1 MEALALVLLAV
12 ATLAVGVPIAFVIL
26 LVCLLLVAGD
36 PFVNL
41 GAIPSVYVQGLDSF
55 ILISIPLFVLVGV
68 IMNSGGITHRLMEV
82 AVVLVGHLRAGIA
95 QVNIVASMIFS
106 GMSGSTTSDV
116 AGLGRMEIP
125 MMIKAGYRPESAA
138 VVTAV
143 SATIGPIIPPSVPFI
158 LYGALT
164 STSVGQLF
172 LGGIVPGLLLGLS
185 LMTVVA
191 ILARRGRI
199 STARLA
205 DAPPAFSRV
214 VGAVRESIWALVT
227 PVILVGGIVSGFFTP
242 TEAAGVAVVYAIF
255 VTGFVYRTITLRD
268 LFRMFCESAEIVG
281 VIMLMVGAAGIFGWL
296 ITQAGMSGRIMDF
309 VDAAGQ
315 GPMVTLVMITL
326 LLLVLGMFIEATS
339 MIILLSPILLPLVQQ
354 TGVDP
359 VHFGVVFTLN
369 MMIAVITPPIG
380 LCGLIASDIAGV
392 GMRRFAVELLPYLL
406 AMIAFMFVVL
416 FVPSIVT
423 FLPNLFY
430 T

>member
-1 MEALALVLLAV
+1 MEALFIVLIAIG
-12 ATLAVGVPIAFVIL
+12 TLAIGVPIGFVIL
-26 LVCLLLVAGD
+26 LVCLILIAND
-36 PFVNL
+36 PFVNF
-41 GAIPSVYVQGLDSF
+41 GVIPSVYVQGLDSF

-68 IMNSGGITHRLMEV
+68 IMNSGGITQRLMDV
-82 AVVLVGHLRAGIA
+82 AVVLVGHFRAGIA

-125 MMIKAGYRPESAA
+125 MMIKAGYRPETAA

-172 LGGIVPGLLLGLS
+172 LGGVIPGVLLGLS
-185 LMTVVA
+185 LMAVVA
-191 ILARRGRI
+191 ILARSGRI
-199 STARLA
+199 ATTRLSEQ
-205 DAPPAFSRV
+205 APSLRLILSALTGSF
-214 VGAVRESIWALVT
+214 WALLT
-227 PVILVGGIVSGFFTP
+227 PFILVGGIVSGYFTP
-242 TEAAGVAVVYAIF
+242 TEAAGIAVFYAII
-255 VTGFVYRTITLRD
+255 VTCFIYRTIRLRQ
-268 LFRMFCESAEIVG
+268 LFSMFCEAAEIVG
-281 VIMLMVGAAGIFGWL
+281 VIMLVVGAANVFGWL
-296 ITQAGMSGRIMDF
+296 ITQAGMSSMIMDF
-309 VDAAGQ
+309 VNTVDQ
-315 GPMVTLVMITL
+315 GPMVTLLLVTL

-339 MIILLSPILLPLVQQ
+339 MIILLSPILWPLVQA

-392 GMRRFAVELLPYLL
+392 SMRRFAAELWPYLL
-406 AMIAFMFVVL
+406 AMIAFMFLIL

-423 FLPNLFY
+423 FLPDLFFK
-430 T
+430 

>member
-1 MEALALVLLAV
+1 MEILWLILIAV
-12 ATLAVGVPIAFVIL
+12 ATLAIGVPIGFVIL
-26 LVCLLLVAGD
+26 LVSLLLIAND
-36 PFVNL
+36 PFVNVS
-41 GAIPSVYVQGLDSF
+41 AIPSVYVQGLDSF

-82 AVVLVGHLRAGIA
+82 AVVLVGHFRAGIA

-125 MMIKAGYRPESAA
+125 MMVKAGYRPETAA

-185 LMTVVA
+185 LMAVVS
-191 ILARRGRI
+191 ILAHRGRI
-199 STARLA
+199 STARLSEA
-205 DAPPAFSRV
+205 APGFRRMARAIGDSF
-214 VGAVRESIWALVT
+214 WALIT

-242 TEAAGVAVVYAIF
+242 TEAAGIAVVYAVI
-255 VTGFVYRTITLRD
+255 VTWLIYRTITLRS
-268 LFRMFCESAEIVG
+268 LFKMFCESAEIVG
-281 VIMLMVGAAGIFGWL
+281 VIMLMVGAANVFGWL
-296 ITQAGMSGRIMDF
+296 ITQAGLSSTIMDF
-309 VDAAGQ
+309 VNATGQ
-315 GPMVTLVMITL
+315 GPMATLVMVTL

-339 MIILLSPILLPLVQQ
+339 MIILLSPILWPLVQQ

-369 MMIAVITPPIG
+369 MMIAVVTPPIG

-392 GMRRFAVELLPYLL
+392 NMWRFATELWPYLL

-416 FVPSIVT
+416 FFPPIVT

-430 T
+430 N